1 MTIKTLLKFI
11 VSGLL
16 LYILVRTIELEE
28 FQRVISKVS
37 PLMVVLV
44 VIGYM
49 SGQLISVVKWWMIL
63 RGNEGRDTRRN
74 NTKSTNDRPVRISLK
89 RVAHAYFT
97 GMFVN
102 VLGIGTVGGDMTR
115 AILVSDA
122 NHPKTMCLATVAAD
136 RAHGLVVLIF
146 IGVISVALYGGNM
159 LPLWM
164 WLTLSVGGFGV
175 ILFWFFG
182 PELLLRVVPESHHL
196 RIKAEQLSRAIPR
209 DPSTVLMI
217 TVLSIVFHLWQV
229 GLHQGMAQA
238 LGVTVPWPTLL
249 VSIPFVNVLSNLP
262 ISWQGLGVRE
272 NGYAFFLVPNPLD
285 YEQALA
291 MGVIWLFAV
300 TSSGAIGGLLSLVL
314 SAPARSTVGGGAANP
329 VEQ

>member
-16 LYILVRTIELEE
+16 LYILVRTIELED

-37 PLMVVLV
+37 PTMVVLV
-44 VIGYM
+44 AIGYM
-49 SGQLISVVKWWMIL
+49 GGQFISIIKWWMIL
-63 RGNEGRDTRRN
+63 RGNEGAGVQRN
-74 NTKSTNDRPVRISLK
+74 SAIANDHKPARVTLK
-89 RVAHAYFT
+89 KVAQAYLT

-115 AILVSDA
+115 AIIVSDV

-136 RAHGLVVLIF
+136 RAHGLVVLTF
-146 IGVISVALYGGNM
+146 IGVISVVLFGGNM
-159 LPLWM
+159 LPLWL
-164 WLTLSVGGFGV
+164 WLVLSLGGFCV
-175 ILFWFFG
+175 ILLWFIG
-182 PELLLRVVPESHHL
+182 PEILLRVVPETHQL
-196 RIKAEQLSRAIPR
+196 RLKAEQLSRAIPR
-209 DPSTVLMI
+209 DPATVLMI
-217 TVLSIVFHLWQV
+217 TALSVVFHLWQI

-272 NGYAFFLVPNPLD
+272 NGYAFFLVPNTLD

-300 TSSGAIGGLLSLVL
+300 TSSGAVGGLLSLL
-314 SAPARSTVGGGAANP
+314 MINQKQTTVGVVANSLRP
-329 VEQ
+329 

>member
-16 LYILVRTIELEE
+16 LYILVRTIELED
-28 FQRVISKVS
+28 FQRVISRVS

-44 VIGYM
+44 ALGYM
-49 SGQLISVVKWWMIL
+49 GGQLISVVKWWMIL
-63 RGNEGRDTRRN
+63 RGNESTSSARN
-74 NTKSTNDRPVRISLK
+74 DGTSTDHKPARISLK
-89 RVAHAYFT
+89 KVAQAYFT

-115 AILVSDA
+115 AIIVSDTD
-122 NHPKTMCLATVAAD
+122 HPKTMCLATVAAD
-136 RAHGLVVLIF
+136 RAHGLVVLTF
-146 IGVISVALYGGNM
+146 IGVISVIFFGGNM
-159 LPLWM
+159 LPLWL
-164 WLTLSVGGFGV
+164 WLVLSLGGFGV

-182 PELLLRVVPESHHL
+182 PLILLWIIPETHQL

-209 DPSTVLMI
+209 DPGTVLTI
-217 TVLSIVFHLWQV
+217 TALSVIFHLWQI

-272 NGYAFFLVPNPLD
+272 NGYAFFLVPNTLD
-285 YEQALA
+285 SEQALA

-300 TSSGAIGGLLSLVL
+300 TSSGATGGLLSLL
-314 SAPARSTVGGGAANP
+314 MSNQKQSPVGVAANP
-329 VEQ
+329 LQP

>member
-16 LYILVRTIELEE
+16 LYILVRTVELED

-44 VIGYM
+44 AFGYM
-49 SGQLISVVKWWMIL
+49 GGQLISVVKWWLIL
-63 RGNEGRDTRRN
+63 RGNEGRVTRRLD
-74 NTKSTNDRPVRISLK
+74 TVAIKHQPVRISLK
-89 RVAHAYFT
+89 KVAQAYFT

-136 RAHGLVVLIF
+136 RAHGLVVLTM
-146 IGVISVALYGGNM
+146 IGVISVVLFGGNM
-159 LPLWM
+159 LPLWL
-164 WLTLSVGGFGV
+164 WLTLSVGGLGV
-175 ILFWFFG
+175 VLLWFFG
-182 PELLLRVVPESHHL
+182 PELLLRIVPESHQL

-209 DPSTVLMI
+209 DPATVLAI
-217 TVLSIVFHLWQV
+217 TVLSLIFHIWQI

-272 NGYAFFLVPNPLD
+272 NGYAFFLVPDTLD

-300 TSSGAIGGLLSLVL
+300 TSSGAMGGLLSLVL
-314 SAPARSTVGGGAANP
+314 GEPRDARRYG
-329 VEQ
+329 

>member
-1 MTIKTLLKFI
+1 MNIKTLLKFI

-16 LYILVRTIELEE
+16 LYILVRTIELEA

-37 PLMVVLV
+37 LVMVFFVAL
-44 VIGYM
+44 GYM
-49 SGQLISVVKWWMIL
+49 GGQIISVIKWWVIL
-63 RGNEGRDTRRN
+63 RGNEGTTPQSNKMESAGTRM
-74 NTKSTNDRPVRISLK
+74 PLK
-89 RVAHAYFT
+89 KVAQAYFT

-115 AILVSDA
+115 AILVSDL

-136 RAHGLVVLIF
+136 RAHGLVVLTL
-146 IGVISVALYGGNM
+146 IGVLSVIFFGGNM
-159 LPLWM
+159 LPLWL
-164 WLTLSVGGFGV
+164 WLILSFGGLSV
-175 ILFWFFG
+175 IMFWFIG
-182 PELLLRVVPESHHL
+182 PNLLLRMIPESHQL
-196 RIKAEQLSRAIPR
+196 RVKAEQLSRAIPR
-209 DPSTVLMI
+209 DPATVLLI
-217 TVLSIVFHLWQV
+217 TGLSFFFHLWQI

-238 LGVTVPWPTLL
+238 LGVSVPWSMLL

-314 SAPARSTVGGGAANP
+314 SEPKKPQQTKFG
-329 VEQ
+329 